1 MAQTLTADD
10 LTALAAAVWT
20 YATRT
25 LTATAAATTA
35 AVAGA
40 TLTVTQATSYAATLT
55 GLTIPAAWTKCWLTV
70 KRAVGDA
77 DTAALVQLLVSNP
90 GVGTDGLQR
99 LNGAAA
105 TAGQGSLV
113 VTQAAG
119 TLTIALS
126 DTAAAA
132 LTVRDGLLYDVKV
145 KTATGTQVLTSGTLD
160 IAAVVTQARA

>member
-10 LTALAAAVWT
+10 LTALAAAVWA

-25 LTATAAATTA
+25 LTSSAAATTA

-55 GLTIPAAWTKCWLTV
+55 GLTIPAAWLKVWLTV

-77 DTAALVQLLVSNP
+77 DADAIAQLLVSNP
-90 GVGTDGLQR
+90 GVATDGLQR
-99 LNGAAA
+99 LNGAAG
-105 TAGQGSLV
+105 TAAQGSLV

-119 TLTIALS
+119 TIAITLS
-126 DTAAAA
+126 DTAAAS

-145 KTATGTQVLTSGTLD
+145 KTASGTQVLTSGTLD